1 MSTSNL
7 SLFFQKYNLT
17 NSQSEL
23 VSKLEAFIDAPNSSQ
38 NIFLLKG
45 YAGTGKTFIT
55 KGLTEY
61 LKEIRRTFIL
71 AAPTGKAAKVI
82 ANKTQNEAY
91 TIHKT
96 IYSTNDVK
104 EYKEN
109 ESDKT
114 YKFYFDLRVNEDP
127 NNTIYIIDEASMI
140 SNVYGE
146 PEFFRFGSGFL
157 LQDLLKYINI
167 DCNDHNKKII
177 FIGDNA
183 QLPPIGMNFSP
194 ALDNQYLTKTFNL
207 LVNEYE
213 LTEVVRQK
221 NDSGI
226 LKNTVPIRKSL
237 VAQTFNQL
245 DIETNYNDVS
255 HVEHEDFLNTYLKES
270 EYKIDPDTIVIAFSN
285 ASVKEY
291 NDKIRENY
299 FPGNANNIVVNDK
312 ILVTSNNAN
321 YEIFISNGDFGI
333 VQEVSYKPEVK
344 QIVTK
349 NGIIN
354 ETLYFRDVTILFY
367 SLNGIPYSIK
377 CKIIENLLY
386 SDKPN
391 LSSNEHKALY
401 VDFMMRHPHLKA
413 NTKEWKDALKKDPYF
428 NALKIKFGYAI
439 TCHKAQGSEWKNVF
453 LNCKTHQ
460 SVLSQSYFRWIYT
473 AITRTSEKLFTLDE
487 PHFTPFTKM
496 QQHNIPVQQPIE
508 TKIVDES
515 INHESSVQ
523 TALSGSIE
531 DAIYLET
538 KILLD
543 QSDIKITD
551 TTHNQ
556 YCEQYT
562 LEYNNETCR
571 IKINYNG
578 KNKITKISAIET
590 NTLAKLAEFSLKPLE
605 NKTLFLTNITD
616 NKNQFIFAENFLEE
630 YYNAILNVIS
640 NHDIEI
646 IQIEHF
652 NYLERYTFKQ
662 NNEVSIIDFYY
673 NGKKQFTRSQP
684 QNNSSIEL
692 SKLILS
698 LLN

>member
-1 MSTSNL
+1 MSAINL

-109 ESDKT
+109 ENDKT
-114 YKFYFDLRVNEDP
+114 FKFYFDLRVNDDP

-194 ALDNQYLTKTFNL
+194 ALDVQYLKQTFNL

-221 NDSGI
+221 SDSGI

-237 VAQTFNQL
+237 ANQTFNQL
-245 DIETNYNDVS
+245 DIATNYNDVS
-255 HVEHEDFLNTYLKES
+255 HVEHADFLNTYLTQCNNR
-270 EYKIDPDTIVIAFSN
+270 IDQDTIVIAFSN

-291 NDKIRENY
+291 NDKIREHF
-299 FPGNANNIVVNDK
+299 FPGNAHNIIVNDK
-312 ILVTSNNAN
+312 VLVVSNNAN

-344 QIVTK
+344 HIVTK

-367 SLNGIPYSIK
+367 DINGIPHSIK

-391 LSSNEHKALY
+391 LSSDEHKALY
-401 VDFMMRHPHLKA
+401 VDFMMRNPHLKA

-496 QQHNIPVQQPIE
+496 QQHNVPVQQPIE

-605 NKTLFLTNITD
+605 NKTLFLSNITE

>member
-1 MSTSNL
+1 MDKLNL
-7 SLFFQKYNLT
+7 SNFFQKYNLT
-17 NSQSEL
+17 NSQREL
-23 VSKLEAFIDAPNSSQ
+23 VNQLETFVDTPNSSQ

-61 LKEIRRTFIL
+61 LKEIKRTFIL
-71 AAPTGKAAKVI
+71 AAPTGKASKVI

-96 IYSTNDVK
+96 IYSTNDIK

-109 ESDKT
+109 ENDKT

-167 DCNDHNKKII
+167 DCNNHNKKII

-194 ALDNQYLTKTFNL
+194 ALDKQYLAKNFKL

-221 NDSGI
+221 SDSGI
-226 LKNTVPIRKSL
+226 LKNTIPIRKSL
-237 VAQTFNQL
+237 SNQAFNQL
-245 DIETNYNDVS
+245 DIDTNFSDVS
-255 HVEHEDFLNTYLKES
+255 HLEHEDFLKIYLTQCDN
-270 EYKIDPDTIVIAFSN
+270 KIDQDTIVIAFSN

-291 NDKIRENY
+291 NDRIREY
-299 FPGNANNIVVNDK
+299 FFPGNSNNIVINDK
-312 ILVTSNNAN
+312 VLVVSNNAN

-333 VQEVSYKPEVK
+333 VQEVSYEPEIR

-354 ETLYFRDVTILFY
+354 ETLYFRDITILFY
-367 SLNGIPYSIK
+367 DINNIPRSIK
-377 CKIIENLLY
+377 CKIVENLLY

-391 LSSNEHKALY
+391 LSSDEHKALY

-413 NTKEWKDALKKDPYF
+413 NTKEWKDALKNDPYF

-473 AITRTSEKLFTLDE
+473 ALTRTSEKLFTFDE

-496 QQHNIPVQQPIE
+496 NQHNEPTPKIIE
-508 TKIVDES
+508 TNLNAINIDES
-515 INHESSVQ
+515 SQTTLSESIV
-523 TALSGSIE
+523 
-531 DAIYLET
+531 DAIYLEAR
-538 KILLD
+538 KLLN
-543 QSDIKITD
+543 QSNINIKD
-551 TTHNQ
+551 VSHNQ

-562 LEYNNETCR
+562 LEYNNEFCR
-571 IKINYNG
+571 VKLNYNG
-578 KNKITKISAIET
+578 KNKITKISTIET
-590 NTLAKLAEFSLKPLE
+590 NTLAKLAEISLKSLE
-605 NKTLFLTNITD
+605 NKTMFLNNVIE
-616 NKNQFIFAENFLEE
+616 NKNEFIFNEDFLED
-630 YYNAILNVIS
+630 YYNAILKVMAENNIKITS
-640 NHDIEI
+640 
-646 IQIEHF
+646 IEHF
-652 NYLERYTFKQ
+652 NYLERYTFKHN
-662 NNEVSIIDFYY
+662 NNEISIIDFYY

-698 LLN
+698 LLQ

>member
-1 MSTSNL
+1 MSAINL

-17 NSQSEL
+17 NSQNEL
-23 VSKLEAFIDAPNSSQ
+23 VNKLETFIDASNSSQ

-61 LKEIRRTFIL
+61 LKEIGRTFIL

-82 ANKTQNEAY
+82 ANKTQNEAF

-96 IYSTNDVK
+96 IYSTNDIK

-109 ESDKT
+109 EDDKT
-114 YKFYFDLRVNEDP
+114 YKFYFDLRVNDDP

-221 NDSGI
+221 NNSGI
-226 LKNTVPIRKSL
+226 LKNTIPIRKSL

-245 DIETNYNDVS
+245 DIKTNHYDVY

-270 EYKIDPDTIVIAFSN
+270 KYKIDQDTIIIAFSN
-285 ASVKEY
+285 SSVKEY
-291 NDKIRENY
+291 NDKIREYY
-299 FPGNANNIVVNDK
+299 FPDNVNNIVINDK
-312 ILVTSNNAN
+312 VMVTSNNAN

-333 VQEVSYKPEVK
+333 VQEVSSKPEVK

-391 LSSNEHKALY
+391 LSSNENKALY

-428 NALKIKFGYAI
+428 NVLKIKFGYAI

-453 LNCKTHQ
+453 LNCKPHQ

-473 AITRTSEKLFTLDE
+473 ALTRASEKLFTLDE
-487 PHFTPFTKM
+487 PHVTPFTKM
-496 QQHNIPVQQPIE
+496 QQNNEPITKPVLEPIVN
-508 TKIVDES
+508 TVIY
-515 INHESSVQ
+515 NESSHDI
-523 TALSGSIE
+523 APSSLEDSIYSE
-531 DAIYLET
+531 A
-538 KILLD
+538 KILLN
-543 QSDIKITD
+543 QNNITIKNII
-551 TTHNQ
+551 HNQ

-562 LEYNNETCR
+562 LEFNDEICR

-590 NTLAKLAEFSLKPLE
+590 NTLAKLAEISLKQLE
-605 NKTLFLTNITD
+605 NKTLFVTNSIEKTS
-616 NKNQFIFAENFLEE
+616 QFIFAEDFLEE
-630 YYNAILNVIS
+630 YYNAILNVANQHNI
-640 NHDIEI
+640 NI

-662 NNEVSIIDFYY
+662 NNEVSIVDFYY

>member
-1 MSTSNL
+1 MSAINL

-17 NSQSEL
+17 NSQNEL
-23 VSKLEAFIDAPNSSQ
+23 VNKLETFIDASNSSQ

-61 LKEIRRTFIL
+61 LKEIGRTFIL

-82 ANKTQNEAY
+82 ANKTQNEAF

-96 IYSTNDVK
+96 IYSTNDIK

-109 ESDKT
+109 EDDKT
-114 YKFYFDLRVNEDP
+114 YKFYFDLRVNDDP

-207 LVNEYE
+207 MVNEYE

-221 NDSGI
+221 NNSGI

-245 DIETNYNDVS
+245 DIETNHNDVY

-270 EYKIDPDTIVIAFSN
+270 EYKIDQDTIIIAFSN
-285 ASVKEY
+285 SSVKEY
-291 NDKIRENY
+291 NDKIREHY
-299 FPGNANNIVVNDK
+299 FPGNVNNIVINDK
-312 ILVTSNNAN
+312 VMVTSNNAN

-333 VQEVSYKPEVK
+333 VQEVSSKPEVK

-349 NGIIN
+349 NAIIN

-367 SLNGIPYSIK
+367 SLNGVPYSIK

-473 AITRTSEKLFTLDE
+473 ALTRASEKLFTLDE

-496 QQHNIPVQQPIE
+496 QQNNEPITKPVLEPIVN
-508 TKIVDES
+508 TVIC
-515 INHESSVQ
+515 NESSHDI
-523 TALSGSIE
+523 APSSLEDSIYSE
-531 DAIYLET
+531 A
-538 KILLD
+538 KILLN
-543 QSDIKITD
+543 QNNITIKNII
-551 TTHNQ
+551 HNQ

-562 LEYNNETCR
+562 LEFNDEICR

-590 NTLAKLAEFSLKPLE
+590 NTLAKLAEISLKQLE
-605 NKTLFLTNITD
+605 NKTLFVTNSIEKTS
-616 NKNQFIFAENFLEE
+616 QFIFAEDFLEE
-630 YYNAILNVIS
+630 YYNAILNVANQHNI
-640 NHDIEI
+640 NI

-662 NNEVSIIDFYY
+662 NNEVSIVDFYY

>member
-1 MSTSNL
+1 MSAINL

-17 NSQSEL
+17 NSQNEL
-23 VSKLEAFIDAPNSSQ
+23 VNKLETFIDASNSSQ

-61 LKEIRRTFIL
+61 LKEIGRTFIL

-82 ANKTQNEAY
+82 ANKTQNEAF

-96 IYSTNDVK
+96 IYSTNDIK

-109 ESDKT
+109 EDDKT
-114 YKFYFDLRVNEDP
+114 YKFYFDLRVNDDP

-221 NDSGI
+221 NNSGI
-226 LKNTVPIRKSL
+226 LKNTIPIRKSL

-245 DIETNYNDVS
+245 DIETNHNDVY

-270 EYKIDPDTIVIAFSN
+270 EYKIDQDTIIIAFSN
-285 ASVKEY
+285 SSVKEY
-291 NDKIRENY
+291 NDKIREHY
-299 FPGNANNIVVNDK
+299 FPGNVNNIVINDK
-312 ILVTSNNAN
+312 VMVTSNNAN

-377 CKIIENLLY
+377 CKIVENLLY

-453 LNCKTHQ
+453 LNCKPHQ

-473 AITRTSEKLFTLDE
+473 ALTRASEKLFTLDE

-496 QQHNIPVQQPIE
+496 QQNNEPITKPVLEPIVN
-508 TKIVDES
+508 TVIY
-515 INHESSVQ
+515 NESSHDI
-523 TALSGSIE
+523 APSSLEDSIYSE
-531 DAIYLET
+531 A
-538 KILLD
+538 KILLN
-543 QSDIKITD
+543 QNNITIKNII
-551 TTHNQ
+551 HNQ

-562 LEYNNETCR
+562 LEFNDEICR

-590 NTLAKLAEFSLKPLE
+590 NTLAKLAEISLKQLE
-605 NKTLFLTNITD
+605 NKTLFVTNSIEKTS
-616 NKNQFIFAENFLEE
+616 QFIFAEDFLEE
-630 YYNAILNVIS
+630 YYNAILNVANQHNI
-640 NHDIEI
+640 NI

-662 NNEVSIIDFYY
+662 NNEVSIVDFYY

>member
-1 MSTSNL
+1 MSSIKL
-7 SLFFQKYNLT
+7 SSFFQKYILT

-23 VSKLEAFIDAPNSSQ
+23 VSKLETFIDAPNSSQ

-109 ESDKT
+109 ENDKT

-140 SNVYGE
+140 SNVYVE

-207 LVNEYE
+207 MVNEYE

-221 NDSGI
+221 SDSGI

-237 VAQTFNQL
+237 IAQTFNQL
-245 DIETNYNDVS
+245 DIETNHNDVS
-255 HVEHEDFLNTYLKES
+255 HVEHEDFLNTYLKAS

-291 NDKIRENY
+291 NDRIREHY

-312 ILVTSNNAN
+312 IMVTSNNAN

-460 SVLSQSYFRWIYT
+460 SVLSQNYFRWIYT
-473 AITRTSEKLFTLDE
+473 ALTRASEKLFTLDE

-496 QQHNIPVQQPIE
+496 QQKNEPI
-508 TKIVDES
+508 TKPTLES
-515 INHESSVQ
+515 TINNEINNTPTQ
-523 TALSGSIE
+523 DTAPLSLE
-531 DAIYLET
+531 DLIYSEA

-543 QSDIKITD
+543 QSNIKIKD
-551 TTHNQ
+551 TIHNQ

-562 LEYNNETCR
+562 LEFNDEICR

-590 NTLAKLAEFSLKPLE
+590 NTLAKLAEISLKQLE
-605 NKTLFLTNITD
+605 NKTLFVTNNIEKT
-616 NKNQFIFAENFLEE
+616 NQFTFAEDFLEE
-630 YYNAILNVIS
+630 YYNAILNAVNQHNI
-640 NHDIEI
+640 DI

-662 NNEVSIIDFYY
+662 NNEISIIDFYY

>member
-1 MSTSNL
+1 MPATSL

-23 VSKLEAFIDAPNSSQ
+23 VKKLETFIDAPNSSQ

-61 LKEIRRTFIL
+61 LKEIRRAFIL

-82 ANKTQNEAY
+82 ANKTQNEAF

-96 IYSTNDVK
+96 IYSTNEVK

-109 ESDKT
+109 EDDKT
-114 YKFYFDLRVNEDP
+114 YKFYFDLSVNVNP

-194 ALDNQYLTKTFNL
+194 ALDTQYLTKTFNL
-207 LVNEYE
+207 LVNEFE

-221 NDSGI
+221 SDSGI
-226 LKNTVPIRKSL
+226 LKNTIPIRKSL
-237 VAQTFNQL
+237 IAQTFNQL
-245 DIETNYNDVS
+245 DIETNHNDVF
-255 HVEHEDFLNTYLKES
+255 HVEHKDFLNTYLKQS
-270 EYKIDPDTIVIAFSN
+270 EYKVDQDTIVIAFSN
-285 ASVKEY
+285 VSVKEY
-291 NDKIRENY
+291 NDKIREHY
-299 FPGNANNIVVNDK
+299 FPGNINNIVVNDK

-333 VQEVSYKPEVK
+333 IQEVSYKPEVK
-344 QIVTK
+344 QIITK

-354 ETLYFRDVTILFY
+354 ETLYFRDVTILFN

-391 LSSNEHKALY
+391 LSSDEHKALY

-413 NTKEWKDALKKDPYF
+413 NTKEWKDTLKKDPYF

-453 LNCKTHQ
+453 LNCKTHKSELCQ
-460 SVLSQSYFRWIYT
+460 DHFRWLYT
-473 AITRTSEKLFTLDE
+473 ALTRASKKLFTLDKPHRGIFPPSNDPTSE
-487 PHFTPFTKM
+487 PTQNQTI
-496 QQHNIPVQQPIE
+496 NTVIE
-508 TKIVDES
+508 K
-515 INHESSVQ
+515 ESSQ
-523 TALSGSIE
+523 PTLPGSLE
-531 DAIYLET
+531 DAIYSEA

-543 QSDIKITD
+543 QSKITIKD
-551 TTHNQ
+551 ITHNQ

-562 LEYNNETCR
+562 LELNNEICR
-571 IKINYNG
+571 IKVNYNS
-578 KNKITKISAIET
+578 KNKITKISAVET
-590 NTLAKLAEFSLKPLE
+590 NILAKLAEISLKQLE
-605 NKTLFLTNITD
+605 NRTLFVTTSIEKTS
-616 NKNQFIFAENFLEE
+616 QFIFAEEFLEE
-630 YYNAILNVIS
+630 YYKAILNAVNQHGIK
-640 NHDIEI
+640 I

-652 NYLERYTFKQ
+652 NYLERYTFKH
-662 NNEVSIIDFYY
+662 NNAVSIIDFNY

>member
-1 MSTSNL
+1 MDKLNL
-7 SLFFQKYNLT
+7 SNFFQKYNLT
-17 NSQSEL
+17 NSQREL
-23 VSKLEAFIDAPNSSQ
+23 VNQLETFVDTPNSSQ

-61 LKEIRRTFIL
+61 LKEIKRTFIL
-71 AAPTGKAAKVI
+71 AAPTGKASKVI

-96 IYSTNDVK
+96 IYSTNDIK

-109 ESDKT
+109 ENDKT

-167 DCNDHNKKII
+167 DCNNHNKKII

-194 ALDNQYLTKTFNL
+194 ALDKQYLAKNFKL

-221 NDSGI
+221 SDSGI
-226 LKNTVPIRKSL
+226 LKNTIPIRKSL
-237 VAQTFNQL
+237 SNQAFNQL
-245 DIETNYNDVS
+245 DIDTNFSDVS
-255 HVEHEDFLNTYLKES
+255 HLEHEDFLKIYLTQCDN
-270 EYKIDPDTIVIAFSN
+270 KIDQDTIVIAFSN

-291 NDKIRENY
+291 NDRIREY
-299 FPGNANNIVVNDK
+299 FFPGNSNNIVINDK
-312 ILVTSNNAN
+312 VLVVSNNAN

-333 VQEVSYKPEVK
+333 VQEVSYEPEIR

-354 ETLYFRDVTILFY
+354 ETLYFRDITILFY
-367 SLNGIPYSIK
+367 DINNIPRSIK
-377 CKIIENLLY
+377 CKIVENLLY

-391 LSSNEHKALY
+391 LSSDEHKALY

-413 NTKEWKDALKKDPYF
+413 NTKEWKDALKNDPYF

-473 AITRTSEKLFTLDE
+473 ALTRTSEKLFTFNE

-496 QQHNIPVQQPIE
+496 QQRNEHIPKIIE
-508 TKIVDES
+508 TNLNAINIDES
-515 INHESSVQ
+515 SLTTLSESIV
-523 TALSGSIE
+523 
-531 DAIYLET
+531 DAIYLEAR
-538 KILLD
+538 KLLN
-543 QSDIKITD
+543 QSNINIKD
-551 TTHNQ
+551 VTHNQ

-562 LEYNNETCR
+562 LEYNNEFCR
-571 IKINYNG
+571 VKLNYNG
-578 KNKITKISAIET
+578 KNKITKISSIET
-590 NTLAKLAEFSLKPLE
+590 NTLAKLAEISLKSLE
-605 NKTLFLTNITD
+605 NKTMFLNNEIE
-616 NKNQFIFAENFLEE
+616 NKNEFIFNEDFLED
-630 YYNAILNVIS
+630 YYKAILKVMGEN
-640 NHDIEI
+640 NIEI
-646 IQIEHF
+646 TNIEHF
-652 NYLERYTFKQ
+652 NYLERYEFKH
-662 NNEVSIIDFYY
+662 NNEISIIDFYY

-698 LLN
+698 LLH

>member
-1 MSTSNL
+1 MYTVNL
-7 SLFFQKYNLT
+7 SNFFQKYNLT
-17 NSQSEL
+17 YSQNEL
-23 VSKLEAFIDAPNSSQ
+23 VSKLEKFIDCSNNEQ
-38 NIFLLKG
+38 NVFLLKG

-61 LKEIRRTFIL
+61 LKEIERTFIL
-71 AAPTGKAAKVI
+71 AAPTGKASKVI

-109 ESDKT
+109 ENDKT
-114 YKFYFDLRVNEDP
+114 YKFYFDLRVNDDS

-194 ALDNQYLTKTFNL
+194 ALDKQYLTKNFNL

-221 NDSGI
+221 ADSGI
-226 LKNTVPIRKSL
+226 LKNTIPIRKSL
-237 VAQTFNQL
+237 SNQAFNQL
-245 DIETNYNDVS
+245 DIDTNFSDVS
-255 HVEHEDFLNTYLKES
+255 HLEHEDFLKIYLTQCDN
-270 EYKIDPDTIVIAFSN
+270 KIDQDTIVIAFSN

-291 NDKIRENY
+291 NDRIREY
-299 FPGNANNIVVNDK
+299 FFPGNSNNIVINDK
-312 ILVTSNNAN
+312 VLVVSNNAN

-333 VQEVSYKPEVK
+333 VQEVSYEPEIR

-354 ETLYFRDVTILFY
+354 ETLFFRDITILFY
-367 SLNGIPYSIK
+367 DINNIPRSIK
-377 CKIIENLLY
+377 CKIVENLLY

-391 LSSNEHKALY
+391 LSSDEHKALY

-413 NTKEWKDALKKDPYF
+413 NTKEWKDALKNDPYF

-473 AITRTSEKLFTLDE
+473 ALTRTSEKLFTFDE

-496 QQHNIPVQQPIE
+496 QQHNETTPKIIE
-508 TKIVDES
+508 TNLNAINIDES
-515 INHESSVQ
+515 SQTTISESIV
-523 TALSGSIE
+523 
-531 DAIYLET
+531 DAIYLEA
-538 KILLD
+538 KKLLN
-543 QSDIKITD
+543 QSNINIKD
-551 TTHNQ
+551 VTHNQ

-562 LEYNNETCR
+562 LEYNNEFCR
-571 IKINYNG
+571 VKLNYNG
-578 KNKITKISAIET
+578 KNKITKISTIET
-590 NTLAKLAEFSLKPLE
+590 NTLAKLAEISLKSLE
-605 NKTLFLTNITD
+605 NKTMFLNNVIE
-616 NKNQFIFAENFLEE
+616 NKNEFIFNEDFLED
-630 YYNAILNVIS
+630 YYNAILKVMAENNIKITS
-640 NHDIEI
+640 
-646 IQIEHF
+646 IEHF
-652 NYLERYTFKQ
+652 NYLERYTFKHN
-662 NNEVSIIDFYY
+662 NNEISIIDFYY

-698 LLN
+698 LLQ

>member
-1 MSTSNL
+1 MYKVNL
-7 SLFFQKYNLT
+7 SNFFQKYNLT
-17 NSQSEL
+17 YSQNEL
-23 VSKLEAFIDAPNSSQ
+23 VSKLEKFIDCSNNEQ
-38 NIFLLKG
+38 NVFLLKG

-61 LKEIRRTFIL
+61 LKEIERTFIL
-71 AAPTGKAAKVI
+71 AAPTGKASKVI

-109 ESDKT
+109 ENDKT
-114 YKFYFDLRVNEDP
+114 YKFYFDLRVNDDS

-194 ALDNQYLTKTFNL
+194 ALDKQYLTKNFNL

-221 NDSGI
+221 ADSGI
-226 LKNTVPIRKSL
+226 LKNTIPIRKSL
-237 VAQTFNQL
+237 SNQAFNQL
-245 DIETNYNDVS
+245 DIDTNFSDVS
-255 HVEHEDFLNTYLKES
+255 HLEHEDFLKIYLTQCDN
-270 EYKIDPDTIVIAFSN
+270 KIDQDTIVIAFSN

-291 NDKIRENY
+291 NDRIREY
-299 FPGNANNIVVNDK
+299 FFPGNSNNIVINDK
-312 ILVTSNNAN
+312 VLVVSNNAN

-333 VQEVSYKPEVK
+333 VQEVSYEPEIR

-354 ETLYFRDVTILFY
+354 ETLYFRDITILFY
-367 SLNGIPYSIK
+367 DINNIPRSIK
-377 CKIIENLLY
+377 CKIVENLLY

-391 LSSNEHKALY
+391 LSSDEHKALY

-413 NTKEWKDALKKDPYF
+413 NTKEWKDALKNDPYF

-473 AITRTSEKLFTLDE
+473 ALTRTSEKLFTFDE

-496 QQHNIPVQQPIE
+496 QQHNE
-508 TKIVDES
+508 TTPKIIGTNLNAINIDES
-515 INHESSVQ
+515 SQTTISESIV
-523 TALSGSIE
+523 
-531 DAIYLET
+531 DAIYLEA
-538 KILLD
+538 KKLLN
-543 QSDIKITD
+543 QSNINIKD
-551 TTHNQ
+551 VTHNQ

-562 LEYNNETCR
+562 LEYNNEFCR
-571 IKINYNG
+571 VKLNYNG
-578 KNKITKISAIET
+578 KNKITKISTIET
-590 NTLAKLAEFSLKPLE
+590 NTLAKLAEISLKSLE
-605 NKTLFLTNITD
+605 NKTMFLNNVIE
-616 NKNQFIFAENFLEE
+616 NKNEFIFNEDFLED
-630 YYNAILNVIS
+630 YYNAILKVMAENNIKITS
-640 NHDIEI
+640 
-646 IQIEHF
+646 IEHF
-652 NYLERYTFKQ
+652 NYLERYTFKHN
-662 NNEVSIIDFYY
+662 NNEISIIDFYY

-698 LLN
+698 LLQ

>member
-1 MSTSNL
+1 MYKVNL
-7 SLFFQKYNLT
+7 SNFFQKYNLT
-17 NSQSEL
+17 YSQNEL
-23 VSKLEAFIDAPNSSQ
+23 VSKLEKFIDCSNNEQ
-38 NIFLLKG
+38 NVFLLKG

-61 LKEIRRTFIL
+61 LKEIERTFIL
-71 AAPTGKAAKVI
+71 AAPTGKASKVI
-82 ANKTQNEAY
+82 ANKTKNEAY

-96 IYSTNDVK
+96 IYSTNNVK

-109 ESDKT
+109 ENDKT
-114 YKFYFDLRVNEDP
+114 YKFYFDLRVNDDS

-194 ALDNQYLTKTFNL
+194 ALDKQYLTKNFNL

-221 NDSGI
+221 ADSGI
-226 LKNTVPIRKSL
+226 LKNTIPIRKSL
-237 VAQTFNQL
+237 SNQAFNQL
-245 DIETNYNDVS
+245 DIDTNFSDVS
-255 HVEHEDFLNTYLKES
+255 HLEHEDFLKIYLTQCDN
-270 EYKIDPDTIVIAFSN
+270 KIDQDTIVIAFSN

-291 NDKIRENY
+291 NDRIREY
-299 FPGNANNIVVNDK
+299 FFPGNSNNIVINDK
-312 ILVTSNNAN
+312 VLVVSNNAN

-333 VQEVSYKPEVK
+333 VQEVSYEPEIR

-354 ETLYFRDVTILFY
+354 ETLFFRDITILFY
-367 SLNGIPYSIK
+367 DINNIPRSIK
-377 CKIIENLLY
+377 CKIVENLLY

-391 LSSNEHKALY
+391 LSSDEHKALY

-413 NTKEWKDALKKDPYF
+413 NTKEWKDALKNDPYF

-473 AITRTSEKLFTLDE
+473 ALTRTSEKLFTFDE

-496 QQHNIPVQQPIE
+496 QQHNE
-508 TKIVDES
+508 TTPKIIGTNLNAINIDES
-515 INHESSVQ
+515 SQTTISESIV
-523 TALSGSIE
+523 
-531 DAIYLET
+531 DAIYLEA
-538 KILLD
+538 KKLLN
-543 QSDIKITD
+543 QSNINIKD
-551 TTHNQ
+551 VTHNQ

-562 LEYNNETCR
+562 LEYNNEFCR
-571 IKINYNG
+571 VKLNYNG
-578 KNKITKISAIET
+578 KNKITKISTIET
-590 NTLAKLAEFSLKPLE
+590 NTLAKLAEISLKSLE
-605 NKTLFLTNITD
+605 NKTMFLNNVIE
-616 NKNQFIFAENFLEE
+616 NKNEFIFNEDFLED
-630 YYNAILNVIS
+630 YYNAILKVMAENNIKITS
-640 NHDIEI
+640 
-646 IQIEHF
+646 IEHF
-652 NYLERYTFKQ
+652 NYLERYTFKHN
-662 NNEVSIIDFYY
+662 NNEISIIDFYY

-698 LLN
+698 LLQ

>member
-1 MSTSNL
+1 MLAVKL

-17 NSQSEL
+17 NSQNEL
-23 VSKLEAFIDAPNSSQ
+23 VNKLETFIDAPNSSQ

-61 LKEIRRTFIL
+61 LKEIGRTFIL

-82 ANKTQNEAY
+82 ANKTQNEAF

-96 IYSTNDVK
+96 IYSTNDIK

-109 ESDKT
+109 EDDKT
-114 YKFYFDLRVNEDP
+114 YKFYFDLRVNDDP

-221 NDSGI
+221 NNSGI
-226 LKNTVPIRKSL
+226 LKNTIPIRKSL

-245 DIETNYNDVS
+245 DIETNHNDVY
-255 HVEHEDFLNTYLKES
+255 HVEHENFLNTYLKES
-270 EYKIDPDTIVIAFSN
+270 EYKIDQDTIIIAFSN
-285 ASVKEY
+285 SSVKEY
-291 NDKIRENY
+291 NDKIREHY
-299 FPGNANNIVVNDK
+299 FPGNVNNIVINDK
-312 ILVTSNNAN
+312 VMVTSNNAN

-367 SLNGIPYSIK
+367 SLSGIPYSIK
-377 CKIIENLLY
+377 CKIVENLLH

-473 AITRTSEKLFTLDE
+473 ALTRASEKLFTLDE

-496 QQHNIPVQQPIE
+496 QQNNEPITKPVLEPIVN
-508 TKIVDES
+508 TVIY
-515 INHESSVQ
+515 NESSHDI
-523 TALSGSIE
+523 APSSLEDSIYSE
-531 DAIYLET
+531 A
-538 KILLD
+538 KILLN
-543 QSDIKITD
+543 QNNITIKNII
-551 TTHNQ
+551 HNQ

-562 LEYNNETCR
+562 LEFNDEICR

-578 KNKITKISAIET
+578 KSKITKISAIET
-590 NTLAKLAEFSLKPLE
+590 NTLAKLAEISLKQLE
-605 NKTLFLTNITD
+605 NKTLFVTNSIEKTS
-616 NKNQFIFAENFLEE
+616 QFIFAEDFLEE
-630 YYNAILNVIS
+630 YYNAILNAANQHNI
-640 NHDIEI
+640 NI

-662 NNEVSIIDFYY
+662 NNEVSIVDFYY

>member
-1 MSTSNL
+1 MYTVNL
-7 SLFFQKYNLT
+7 SNFFQKYNLT
-17 NSQSEL
+17 YSQNEL
-23 VSKLEAFIDAPNSSQ
+23 VSKLEKFIDCSNNEQ
-38 NIFLLKG
+38 NVFLLKG

-61 LKEIRRTFIL
+61 LKEIERTFIL
-71 AAPTGKAAKVI
+71 AAPTGKASKVI

-109 ESDKT
+109 ENDKT
-114 YKFYFDLRVNEDP
+114 YKFYFDLRVNDDS

-194 ALDNQYLTKTFNL
+194 ALDKQYLTKNFNL

-221 NDSGI
+221 ADSGI
-226 LKNTVPIRKSL
+226 LKNTIPIRKSL
-237 VAQTFNQL
+237 SNQAFNQL
-245 DIETNYNDVS
+245 DIDTNFSDVS
-255 HVEHEDFLNTYLKES
+255 HLEHEDFLKIYLTQCDN
-270 EYKIDPDTIVIAFSN
+270 KIDQDTIVIAFSN

-291 NDKIRENY
+291 NDRIREY
-299 FPGNANNIVVNDK
+299 FFPGNSNNIVINDK
-312 ILVTSNNAN
+312 VLVVSNNAN

-333 VQEVSYKPEVK
+333 VQEVSYEPEIR

-354 ETLYFRDVTILFY
+354 ETLFFRDITILFY
-367 SLNGIPYSIK
+367 DINNIPRSIK
-377 CKIIENLLY
+377 CKIVENLLY

-391 LSSNEHKALY
+391 LSSDEHKALY

-413 NTKEWKDALKKDPYF
+413 NTKEWKDALKNDPYF

-473 AITRTSEKLFTLDE
+473 ALTRTSEKLFTFDE

-496 QQHNIPVQQPIE
+496 QQHNE
-508 TKIVDES
+508 TTPKIIGTNLNAINIDES
-515 INHESSVQ
+515 SQTTISESIV
-523 TALSGSIE
+523 
-531 DAIYLET
+531 DAIYLEA
-538 KILLD
+538 KKLLN
-543 QSDIKITD
+543 QSNINIKD
-551 TTHNQ
+551 VTHNQ

-562 LEYNNETCR
+562 LEYNNEFCR
-571 IKINYNG
+571 VKLNYNG
-578 KNKITKISAIET
+578 KNKITKISTIET
-590 NTLAKLAEFSLKPLE
+590 NTLAKLAEISLKSLE
-605 NKTLFLTNITD
+605 NKTMFLNNVIE
-616 NKNQFIFAENFLEE
+616 NKNEFIFNEDFLED
-630 YYNAILNVIS
+630 YYNAILKVMAENNIKITS
-640 NHDIEI
+640 
-646 IQIEHF
+646 IEHF
-652 NYLERYTFKQ
+652 NYLERYTFKHN
-662 NNEVSIIDFYY
+662 NNEISIIDFYY

-698 LLN
+698 LLQ

>member
-1 MSTSNL
+1 MPATSL

-23 VSKLEAFIDAPNSSQ
+23 VKKLEIFIDAPNSSQ

-61 LKEIRRTFIL
+61 LKEIRRAFIL

-82 ANKTQNEAY
+82 ANKTQNEAF

-96 IYSTNDVK
+96 IYSTNEVK

-109 ESDKT
+109 EDDKT
-114 YKFYFDLRVNEDP
+114 YKFYFDLSVNVNP

-194 ALDNQYLTKTFNL
+194 ALDTQYLTKTFNL
-207 LVNEYE
+207 LVNEFE

-221 NDSGI
+221 SDSGI
-226 LKNTVPIRKSL
+226 LKNTIPIRKSL
-237 VAQTFNQL
+237 IAQTFNQL
-245 DIETNYNDVS
+245 DIETNHNDVF
-255 HVEHEDFLNTYLKES
+255 HVEHKDFLNTYLKQS
-270 EYKIDPDTIVIAFSN
+270 EYKVDQDTIVIAFSN
-285 ASVKEY
+285 VSVKEY
-291 NDKIRENY
+291 NDKIREHY
-299 FPGNANNIVVNDK
+299 FPGNINNIVVNDK

-333 VQEVSYKPEVK
+333 IQEVSYKPEVK
-344 QIVTK
+344 QIITK

-354 ETLYFRDVTILFY
+354 EILYFRDVTILFN

-391 LSSNEHKALY
+391 LSSDEHKALY

-413 NTKEWKDALKKDPYF
+413 NTKEWKDTLKKDPYF

-473 AITRTSEKLFTLDE
+473 ALTRASEKLFTLDE
-487 PHFTPFTKM
+487 PHVTPFTKM
-496 QQHNIPVQQPIE
+496 QQKNEPMQKPIE
-508 TKIVDES
+508 AQRVEPV
-515 INHESSVQ
+515 INNESSQ
-523 TALSGSIE
+523 TTLPKSIE
-531 DAIYLET
+531 DAIYSEA

-543 QSDIKITD
+543 QNNIMIKD
-551 TTHNQ
+551 VTHNQ

-562 LEYNNETCR
+562 LEYDNEICR
-571 IKINYNG
+571 VKITYNSR
-578 KNKITKISAIET
+578 NKITKISAVET
-590 NTLAKLAEFSLKPLE
+590 NTLAKLAELSLKQFE
-605 NKTLFLTNITD
+605 NKTLFLNDTGENAS
-616 NKNQFIFAENFLEE
+616 QFIFAEDFLEE
-630 YYNAILNVIS
+630 YYNTILKAMTTN
-640 NHDIEI
+640 DIEI
-646 IQIEHF
+646 INIEHF
-652 NYLERYTFKQ
+652 NYLERYTFKY
-662 NNEVSIIDFYY
+662 NNEISIIDFYY

-698 LLN
+698 LLK

>member
-1 MSTSNL
+1 MHKVNL
-7 SLFFQKYNLT
+7 SNFFQKYNLT
-17 NSQSEL
+17 NSQNEL
-23 VSKLEAFIDAPNSSQ
+23 VRKLEKFIDCPNNEQ
-38 NIFLLKG
+38 NVFLLKG

-61 LKEIRRTFIL
+61 LKEIKRTFIL
-71 AAPTGKAAKVI
+71 AAPTGKASNVI
-82 ANKTQNEAY
+82 SNKTQNEAH

-109 ESDKT
+109 ENDKT
-114 YKFYFDLRVNEDP
+114 YKFYFDLRVNDDS

-140 SNVYGE
+140 SNIYGE

-183 QLPPIGMNFSP
+183 QLAPIGMNFSP
-194 ALDNQYLTKTFNL
+194 ALDKQYLTKNFNL

-221 NDSGI
+221 ADSGI
-226 LKNTVPIRKSL
+226 LRNTIPIRKSL
-237 VAQTFNQL
+237 SNQSFNQL
-245 DIETNYNDVS
+245 DIDTNFSDVF
-255 HVEHEDFLNTYLKES
+255 HLEHEDFLETYLMQCDNRIEQ
-270 EYKIDPDTIVIAFSN
+270 DTIVIAFSN

-291 NDKIRENY
+291 NDRIREY
-299 FPGNANNIVVNDK
+299 FFPANSNNIVINDK
-312 ILVTSNNAN
+312 VLVVSNNAN

-333 VQEVSYKPEVK
+333 VQEVSPEPEIR

-354 ETLYFRDVTILFY
+354 ETLYFRDITILFY
-367 SLNGIPYSIK
+367 DINNIPRSIK
-377 CKIIENLLY
+377 CKIVENLLY

-391 LSSNEHKALY
+391 LSSDEHKALY

-413 NTKEWKDALKKDPYF
+413 NTKEWKDALKNDPYF
-428 NALKIKFGYAI
+428 NALRIKFGYAI

-473 AITRTSEKLFTLDE
+473 ALTRTSEKLFTFDE

-496 QQHNIPVQQPIE
+496 QQHNEPTPKIIE
-508 TKIVDES
+508 TNLNAINIDES
-515 INHESSVQ
+515 SQTTLSESIV
-523 TALSGSIE
+523 
-531 DAIYLET
+531 DAIYLEAR
-538 KILLD
+538 KLLN
-543 QSDIKITD
+543 QSNINIKD
-551 TTHNQ
+551 VSHNQ

-562 LEYNNETCR
+562 LEYNNEFCR
-571 IKINYNG
+571 VKLNYNG
-578 KNKITKISAIET
+578 KNKITKISTIET
-590 NTLAKLAEFSLKPLE
+590 NTLAKLAEISLKSLE
-605 NKTLFLTNITD
+605 NKTMFLNNVIE
-616 NKNQFIFAENFLEE
+616 NKNEFIFNEDFLED
-630 YYNAILNVIS
+630 YYNAILKVMAENNIKITS
-640 NHDIEI
+640 
-646 IQIEHF
+646 IEHF
-652 NYLERYTFKQ
+652 NYLERYTFKHN
-662 NNEVSIIDFYY
+662 NNEISIIDFYY

-698 LLN
+698 LLQ